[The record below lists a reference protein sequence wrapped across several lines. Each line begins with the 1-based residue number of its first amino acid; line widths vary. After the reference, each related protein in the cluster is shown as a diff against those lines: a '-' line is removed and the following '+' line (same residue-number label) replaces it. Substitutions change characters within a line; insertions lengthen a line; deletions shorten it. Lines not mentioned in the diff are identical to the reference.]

1 MPTYYAF
8 KGTLGRQRVTSD
20 TALIVT
26 DDRTGEKL
34 PERRLGSWKF
44 LRAITLMPKSGDRVI
59 VSHDGAMAAI
69 AKEGFYQVPSRGVDL
84 EVRHFSLGKG
94 QFIRSSGTPSRRY
107 T

>member
-44 LRAITLMPKSGDRVI
+44 LRAITLMPKSGDGVI

-69 AKEGFYQVPSRGVDL
+69 AKEGFYQVPSRGFHQTKL
-84 EVRHFSLGKG
+84 
-94 QFIRSSGTPSRRY
+94 IRSKPRPRAPHLSLS
-107 T
+107 

>member
-8 KGTLGRQRVTSD
+8 KLGRQRVAPD

-34 PERRLGSWKF
+34 PKRRPGSWKF
-44 LRAITLMPKSGDRVI
+44 LRAITLIPKSGDRVI
-59 VSHDGAMAAI
+59 VSHDGAMTAI
-69 AKEGFYQVPSRGVDL
+69 AKEGFYQVPSRDADF
-84 EVRHFSLGKG
+84 EIRHFPLGKD
-94 QFIRSSGTPSRRY
+94 RSLVRDHSRRR